1 MKHDGRVVYGGV
13 DTHEDVHVAAV
24 IDDVGTLLGTKSFP
38 TTPLGL
44 KGLQRWLVKHGQVA
58 KVGVEGTGTYGLGLQ
73 RVLQAAGLA
82 VVEVNRP
89 NRQLRRAKGKSDT
102 IDAES
107 AARAVLAGH
116 ATAAPKD
123 HDGVVEAIRVL
134 LVAHASTMQALQKAG
149 ARIRSLTVTAPDA
162 LRVELAHLTTPA
174 RAARAARMRPGDD
187 LGDVA
192 TATRIALRLLGR
204 QYLALVED
212 QKMIE
217 GQLEELT
224 TRANPGLRQVPG
236 VGPLVAATLLVAAG
250 DNPDRMTS
258 EAAFAALCGASP
270 VRASSGKTTAV
281 RLNRGGN
288 RQANSA
294 LFRIAVVRMSHRH
307 PSTVDYVN
315 RRTAEGKTKRAILR
329 CLKRFIAREIYSHLV
344 NPRPAVRTDDLRARR
359 IAISHPMRV
368 VAEAVGATL
377 VEISRLERGL
387 NHDPDLAQR
396 YRQWIDHQ
404 ETAA

>member
-1 MKHDGRVVYGGV
+1 MKHLERTVYGGV
-13 DTHEDVHVAAV
+13 DTHQDVHVAAV
-24 IDDVGTLLGTKSFP
+24 IDHVGTLLDTKSFP

-44 KGLQRWLVKHGQVA
+44 KSLERWLSKHGMVV

-73 RVLQAAGLA
+73 RVLQAAGHE

-89 NRQLRRAKGKSDT
+89 NRQQRRAKGKSDT

-116 ATAAPKD
+116 ATATPKA
-123 HDGVVEAIRVL
+123 HDGIIEAIRVL
-134 LVAHASTMQALQKAG
+134 LVAHTSTMRALQKAG
-149 ARIRSLTVTAPDA
+149 ARIRSLTITAPEA
-162 LRVELAHLTTPA
+162 LRIELANLTTPA

-187 LGDVA
+187 PSDVA
-192 TATRIALRLLGR
+192 TATRTALRLLGR
-204 QYLALVED
+204 QYLGLVED
-212 QKMIE
+212 QKMLE
-217 GQLEELT
+217 AQLEALT

-270 VRASSGKTTAV
+270 VPASSGKTTAM

-294 LFRIAVVRMSHRH
+294 LFRIAVVRLSHH
-307 PSTVDYVN
+307 HQPTVDYLN
-315 RRTAEGKTKRAILR
+315 RRTAEGKTKRSILR

-344 NPRPAVRTDDLRARR
+344 NPKPAIQTDDLRARR
-359 IAISHPMRV
+359 TSTGHPMRI
-368 VAEAVGATL
+368 VAVAVGASL
-377 VEISRLERGL
+377 VEISRLERGI
-387 NHDPDLAQR
+387 NHDPNLALR
-396 YRQWIDHQ
+396 YRDWITQQ
-404 ETAA
+404 EAAS

>member
-1 MKHDGRVVYGGV
+1 MKHLERTVYGGV
-13 DTHEDVHVAAV
+13 DTHQDVHVAAV
-24 IDDVGTLLGTKSFP
+24 IDHVGTLLDTKSFP

-44 KGLQRWLVKHGQVA
+44 KSLERWLSKHGMVV

-73 RVLQAAGLA
+73 RVLQAAGHE

-116 ATAAPKD
+116 ATATPKA
-123 HDGVVEAIRVL
+123 HDGIIEAIRVL
-134 LVAHASTMQALQKAG
+134 LVAHTSTMRALQKAG
-149 ARIRSLTVTAPDA
+149 ARIRSLTITAPEA
-162 LRVELAHLTTPA
+162 LRIELANLTTPA

-187 LGDVA
+187 PSDVA
-192 TATRIALRLLGR
+192 TATRTALRLLGR
-204 QYLALVED
+204 QYLSLVED
-212 QKMIE
+212 HKMLE
-217 GQLEELT
+217 AQLEDLT

-270 VRASSGKTTAV
+270 VPASSGKTTAM

-294 LFRIAVVRMSHRH
+294 LFRIAVVRLSHH
-307 PSTVDYVN
+307 HQPTVDYLN
-315 RRTAEGKTKRAILR
+315 RRTAEGKTKRSILR

-344 NPRPAVRTDDLRARR
+344 NPKPAIQTDDLRARR
-359 IAISHPMRV
+359 TSIGHPMRI
-368 VAEAVGATL
+368 VAVAVGASL
-377 VEISRLERGL
+377 VEISRLERGI
-387 NHDPDLAQR
+387 NHDPNLALR
-396 YRQWIDHQ
+396 YRDWITQQ
-404 ETAA
+404 EAAS